1 MMNHPLNEVIQEASN
16 HYSIHRQHHRKK
28 TVASISNET
37 GMILDVT
44 VDLRISAR
52 RYGKALETPRCLAA
66 NGLLA
71 L

>member
-1 MMNHPLNEVIQEASN
+1 MKSYKKHQIIIR
-16 HYSIHRQHHRKK
+16 SIDNTIEKK
-28 TVASISNET
+28 RSLRFLIET

>member
-1 MMNHPLNEVIQEASN
+1 
-16 HYSIHRQHHRKK
+16 
-28 TVASISNET
+28 
-37 GMILDVT
+37 
-44 VDLRISAR
+44 LRISAR

>member
-1 MMNHPLNEVIQEASN
+1 MKSYKKRQIIIRSIDNTNE
-16 HYSIHRQHHRKK
+16 K
-28 TVASISNET
+28 TVASNFNET
-37 GMILDVT
+37 EMILDVT
-44 VDLRISAR
+44 ADLRISAR